1 MRTPAENPDGYKINA
16 IVRAPQLHGNL
27 LLIHGTAD
35 DNVHFR
41 NFTEVSEAYVQHD
54 KQFDMQ
60 VYTNRNHFING
71 GNTRYHLFTRIS
83 NFFIEHL
90 K

>member
-1 MRTPAENPDGYKINA
+1 
-16 IVRAPQLHGNL
+16 
-27 LLIHGTAD
+27 
-35 DNVHFR
+35 
-41 NFTEVSEAYVQHD
+41 VQNG

-71 GNTRYHLFTRIS
+71 GQTRFHLFTRIS
-83 NFFIEHL
+83 DFFNEQL